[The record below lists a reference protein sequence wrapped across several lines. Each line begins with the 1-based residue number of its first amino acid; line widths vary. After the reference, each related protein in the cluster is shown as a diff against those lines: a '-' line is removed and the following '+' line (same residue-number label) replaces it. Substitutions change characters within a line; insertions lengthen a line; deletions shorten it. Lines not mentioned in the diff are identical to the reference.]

1 MGQRRDLKGILKN
14 KLNLMEVKIQHKK
27 IGVCVSHSVMSDS
40 LQSHG
45 PEPARF
51 LCPRNSSGKNTGV
64 DCHSL
69 LQGIFSTQGLNLGLL
84 YCRQIL
90 YHLSHQGSPEQG
102 VLCKSMCIEDKRD

>member
-64 DCHSL
+64 DRHSL
-69 LQGIFSTQGLNLGLL
+69 LQGIVPTQVSNPSLL
-84 YCRQIL
+84 HYKQIL
-90 YHLSHQGSPEQG
+90 YCITHQGSPIKIGGPQ
-102 VLCKSMCIEDKRD
+102 LKQC